1 MVLEAQASKLQ
12 EDAIKQKE
20 AAEEQTSLIM
30 NSERVYTATTP
41 FNYTHITTTGPG
53 TMTSTVNRIGIA
65 IATGSTTPT
74 SKLTYGYP

>member
-41 FNYTHITTTGPG
+41 LI
-53 TMTSTVNRIGIA
+53 I
-65 IATGSTTPT
+65 PT
-74 SKLTYGYP
+74 